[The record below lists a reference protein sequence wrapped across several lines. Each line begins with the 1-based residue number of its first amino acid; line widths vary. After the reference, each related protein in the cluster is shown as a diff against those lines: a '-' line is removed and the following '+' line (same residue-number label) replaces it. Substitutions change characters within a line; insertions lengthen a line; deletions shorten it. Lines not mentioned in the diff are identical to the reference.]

1 MDQRINQFAGGQSGA
16 MMTKNLNPSSRDNER
31 DRNPHTQQVMGMSSV
46 GGIGLSSSKR
56 HQIMQQ
62 SDALYQ

>member
-1 MDQRINQFAGGQSGA
+1 
-16 MMTKNLNPSSRDNER
+16 MTKNLNPSSRDNER